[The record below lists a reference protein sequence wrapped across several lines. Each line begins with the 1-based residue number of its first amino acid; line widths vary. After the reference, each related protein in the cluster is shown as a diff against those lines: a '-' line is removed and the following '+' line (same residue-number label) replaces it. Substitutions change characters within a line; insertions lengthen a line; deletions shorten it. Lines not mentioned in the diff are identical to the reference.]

1 MHSEYKK
8 LLPQWYHDEHEMVLS
23 NDIDSLASCAV
34 LKKVKGWEIKYFYD
48 FDRVYKVKGHKE
60 NQEKCWIDVAIKSGH
75 AFDNHVSR
83 SGYVDDWNQDMIN
96 LNQTSM
102 ITNGCYSD
110 KYAGSTLLEIWSLYN
125 VPLPETEE
133 GMMLLL
139 AIDISFKG
147 FYSNNFRD
155 IQKYYLV
162 DILGFRELYNV
173 IKRHTKEEFYDIVAK
188 YGLNADITCEE
199 GELRSRLNLNRIGKK
214 LDLDIV
220 LPEEEFEIIEEL
232 EVIEEDLKIYQNS
245 LDDVSVDIKTAAL
258 TYKNKIRY
266 SKVRRKERRASSY
279 LEFLRIIGAK
289 KCTFVEE

>member
-1 MHSEYKK
+1 MNSEYKK

-83 SGYVDDWNQDMIN
+83 LGYVDDWNQDMIN

-147 FYSNNFRD
+147 FT
-155 IQKYYLV
+155 
-162 DILGFRELYNV
+162 V
-173 IKRHTKEEFYDIVAK
+173 ITLEIYKS
-188 YGLNADITCEE
+188 IT
-199 GELRSRLNLNRIGKK
+199 L
-214 LDLDIV
+214 
-220 LPEEEFEIIEEL
+220 
-232 EVIEEDLKIYQNS
+232 
-245 LDDVSVDIKTAAL
+245 
-258 TYKNKIRY
+258 
-266 SKVRRKERRASSY
+266 
-279 LEFLRIIGAK
+279 
-289 KCTFVEE
+289 